1 MRWFTD
7 QAFGLEKPDPG
18 KSEQGSF
25 LRSMARPFFFTKL
38 LLISQSTLKPFRA
51 VRALIFCSVPG
62 TSCLLARP
70 ASSLLP
76 MIALCSSDRT
86 TCRRVLSLSFLA
98 RDGRRFCSK
107 MANPRCD
114 QRAFVL
120 NNPCPSELAC
130 SQRYGFIPAFTI
142 GLSIVV
148 RREGEYIAFPV
159 AIRGGGGFKIYA

>member
-1 MRWFTD
+1 
-7 QAFGLEKPDPG
+7 
-18 KSEQGSF
+18 
-25 LRSMARPFFFTKL
+25 MARPFFFTGL
-38 LLISQSTLKPFRA
+38 LLSSLSTLKPFEA

-62 TSCLLARP
+62 ASCLLARP

-76 MIALCSSDRT
+76 MIAICSSDRT
-86 TCRRVLSLSFLA
+86 TCRRVLSLSFLT

-107 MANPRCD
+107 MANPHCD

-130 SQRYGFIPAFTI
+130 YGFIPAFTI

-148 RREGEYIAFPV
+148 RREGEYIPVPV